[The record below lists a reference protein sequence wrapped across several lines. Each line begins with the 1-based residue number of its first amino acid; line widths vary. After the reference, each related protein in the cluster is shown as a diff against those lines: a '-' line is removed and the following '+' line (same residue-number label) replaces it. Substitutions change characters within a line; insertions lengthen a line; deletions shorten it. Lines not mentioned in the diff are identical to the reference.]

1 MDRNYLDRVNLR
13 RTLIDR
19 HGSTVHGCLPGGGVD
34 AVRDVY
40 AYLLGEYLPARYP
53 TMFELSD
60 NGRTFRNL
68 VTGRE
73 FPSSMTD
80 SSDDDTTT
88 VEAAAA
94 ALRILGETVEDDMFL
109 LRQTP
114 DGHRTEAFVCCF
126 PAGFDGSE
134 KLGKL
139 LADVHGPVPSY
150 DKIGASMERFF
161 SRLEVG
167 KSVKRVNVS

>member
-1 MDRNYLDRVNLR
+1 VDRNYLDRVNLR

-19 HGSTVHGCLPGGGVD
+19 HGSTVHGCLPGGVD
-34 AVRDVY
+34 AVREVY
-40 AYLLGEYLPARYP
+40 AYLLGKYLPTRYP

-60 NGRTFRNL
+60 NGRIFRNL

-73 FPSSMTD
+73 YPSSMAD
-80 SSDDDTTT
+80 SSDHTTT
-88 VEAAAA
+88 AEAAA
-94 ALRILGETVEDDMFL
+94 ALRIIGETVEDDMFL

-114 DGHRTEAFVCCF
+114 DGHRTEAFMCCF

-139 LADVHGPVPSY
+139 LVDVHGPVPSY